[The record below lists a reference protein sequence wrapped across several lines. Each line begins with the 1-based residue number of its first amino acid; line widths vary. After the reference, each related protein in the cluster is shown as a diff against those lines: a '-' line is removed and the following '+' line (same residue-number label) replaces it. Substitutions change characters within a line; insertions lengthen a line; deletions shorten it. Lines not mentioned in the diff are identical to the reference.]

1 MGAFEVVGPILLALV
16 VIAGLLWFGRRIWWT
31 GNGGPTVSRAA
42 SSGSTP
48 EATSPGKGARS
59 RGKKVGITL
68 AALVVIAVAVLRP
81 GGSAASRRP

>member
-1 MGAFEVVGPILLALV
+1 MGAFEVLGPILLALV
-16 VIAGLLWFGRRIWWT
+16 VIAGFLWFGRRIWWT
-31 GNGGPTVSRAA
+31 GSGGPTASKAT

-48 EATSPGKGARS
+48 EASGTGKGARS